1 MSRRDHTPYYEDEG
15 LMEIVDYSTPRRGE
29 DLTSPNAPRQVNTT
43 QPRDT
48 VIVPATPAHRTTRV
62 IDDEFFITE
71 RFDAFTLNAGE
82 VIDILDLSGEAGE
95 IVSIEMVTDNPYTGI
110 YLEMDDY
117 KNSAGAAGV
126 TAAELLIRNKTSP
139 AEREFYAEDMREDG
153 KFVVRYSPSEG
164 DPYTDKIKIQVRND
178 VQGTSDVF
186 GQVKNHRLKLRNGLP
201 SPKYISHGGGWYVK
215 HQDFE
220 GVPATDTHKLLRTL
234 GPYRYECP
242 IRNMQHI
249 DDPTTPI
256 GPYSPYINTAAEIKL
271 GESGLLFTN
280 ARLVWG
286 EPGQAITDTTGLD
299 APNAAQWPGDYVGD
313 SYTPSEQQVILYTTR
328 AEDETSTQ
336 GGGTPFNTLQLPVD
350 TTGYVKS
357 GDTVYFP
364 GKVTKVQFYDAGD
377 SQFKDEADGDAYLA
391 GTDGAIVVT
400 FSPGLPF
407 KPGKVTIDSATPSAQ
422 KNCWGTVIYEGNLT
436 PKEASSRM
444 RIQEVVV
451 RRKRKKT
458 LLL

>member
-1 MSRRDHTPYYEDEG
+1 MSRRDPTPYYDDEG

-71 RFDAFTLNAGE
+71 RFDAFTLNSGE

-126 TAAELLIRNKTSP
+126 TAAELLMRNKTSP

-201 SPKYISHGGGWYVK
+201 SPKYISHGGGWYIKNQDLKGVK
-215 HQDFE
+215 A
-220 GVPATDTHKLLRTL
+220 VNAHKVIRGL

-256 GPYSPYINTAAEIKL
+256 GPYSPYMNTSAEIRL
-271 GESGLLFTN
+271 SASALLIEN
-280 ARLVWG
+280 SRLVWG
-286 EPGQAITDTTGLD
+286 EPGQPVTTTSGLS
-299 APNAAQWPGDYVGD
+299 APNTVAWPGEYVGD
-313 SYTPSEQQVILYTTR
+313 TFVQSEQQVIIYTTR

-336 GGGTPFNTLQLPVD
+336 GGMTPFSTTQLPVESVV
-350 TTGYVKS
+350 YFKN
-357 GDTVYFP
+357 GDTLYFP
-364 GKVTKVQFYDAGD
+364 GKTTKVQFYDAGD
-377 SQFKDEADGDAYLA
+377 SQFKDEAGGHGYVP

-400 FSPGLPF
+400 LSPGLPF
-407 KPGKVTIDSATPSAQ
+407 KPGKITTDSATDTDQ
-422 KNCWGTVIYEGNLT
+422 KNCWGLVIYEGNLT
-436 PKEASSRM
+436 PKQASSRM
-444 RIQEVVV
+444 RVQEVIV

>member
-1 MSRRDHTPYYEDEG
+1 
-15 LMEIVDYSTPRRGE
+15 MEIVDYSTPRRGE

-71 RFDAFTLNAGE
+71 RFDAFTLNSGE

-126 TAAELLIRNKTSP
+126 TAAELLMMRNKTSP

-201 SPKYISHGGGWYVK
+201 SPKYLLTEEDGIS
-215 HQDFE
+215 
-220 GVPATDTHKLLRTL
+220 
-234 GPYRYECP
+234 
-242 IRNMQHI
+242 
-249 DDPTTPI
+249 
-256 GPYSPYINTAAEIKL
+256 
-271 GESGLLFTN
+271 
-280 ARLVWG
+280 
-286 EPGQAITDTTGLD
+286 
-299 APNAAQWPGDYVGD
+299 
-313 SYTPSEQQVILYTTR
+313 
-328 AEDETSTQ
+328 ST
-336 GGGTPFNTLQLPVD
+336 
-350 TTGYVKS
+350 
-357 GDTVYFP
+357 
-364 GKVTKVQFYDAGD
+364 
-377 SQFKDEADGDAYLA
+377 
-391 GTDGAIVVT
+391 
-400 FSPGLPF
+400 
-407 KPGKVTIDSATPSAQ
+407 
-422 KNCWGTVIYEGNLT
+422 
-436 PKEASSRM
+436 
-444 RIQEVVV
+444 
-451 RRKRKKT
+451 KT
-458 LLL
+458 LRASKQ

>member
-1 MSRRDHTPYYEDEG
+1 MSRRGHTPYYEDEG

-71 RFDAFTLNAGE
+71 RFDAFTLTSGE

-117 KNSAGAAGV
+117 KNSKGAAGV
-126 TAAELLIRNKTSP
+126 TAAELIMRNKTSP

-153 KFVVRYSPSEG
+153 RFVVRYSPTKG
-164 DPYTDKIKIQVRND
+164 DPYTDKIKIQIRND
-178 VQGTSDVF
+178 VQGTREVF
-186 GQVKNHRLKLRNGLP
+186 GQVKNHRLKMRNGLP
-201 SPKYISHGGGWYVK
+201 APRTLSHSGGWYIK
-215 HQDFE
+215 NQDFE
-220 GVPATDTHKLLRTL
+220 GVPAVDAHKLLRML
-234 GPYRYECP
+234 GPYRYSCP

-249 DDPTTPI
+249 DDPSTPV
-256 GPYSPYINTAAEIKL
+256 GPYTPYMNTAAEIKL
-271 GESGLLFTN
+271 AGSSLEFAN
-280 ARLVWG
+280 ARAVWG
-286 EPGQAITDTTGLD
+286 EPGQAVTDTTGLA
-299 APNAAQWPGDYVGD
+299 APNTAQWPGEYVG
-313 SYTPSEQQVILYTTR
+313 STFTPSEQQVIIYTTR

-336 GGGTPFNTLQLPVD
+336 GGVTPFTD
-350 TTGYVKS
+350 TQFVIDSTGYFKN
-357 GDTVYFP
+357 GDTIYFP

-377 SQFKDEADGDAYLA
+377 SEFKEIGEDGYEP
-391 GTDGAIVVT
+391 GTDGALVVT

-407 KPGKVTIDSATPSAQ
+407 KPGKITIDSATESAQ
-422 KNCWGTVIYEGNLT
+422 KNSWGVIIYEGNLT
-436 PKEASSRM
+436 PKQASSRM

>member
-1 MSRRDHTPYYEDEG
+1 MSRRDPVPYYDDEG

-48 VIVPATPAHRTTRV
+48 VIVPATPAHSTTRV

-71 RFDAFTLNAGE
+71 RFDAFTLNSGE

-126 TAAELLIRNKTSP
+126 TAAELIMRNKTEP

-153 KFVVRYSPSEG
+153 KFLVRYSPTKG

-186 GQVKNHRLKLRNGLP
+186 KRVKNHRLKLRNGLP
-201 SPKYISHGGGWYVK
+201 SPKYLGHGGGWYVK
-215 HQDFE
+215 HQDLA
-220 GVPATDTHKLLRTL
+220 GVKVANAHKVIRGL
-234 GPYRYECP
+234 GPYRYEAP
-242 IRNMQHI
+242 IRNMEHI

-256 GPYSPYINTAAEIKL
+256 GPYSPYMNTAAEV
-271 GESGLLFTN
+271 
-280 ARLVWG
+280 RLATVANDIQNSRIVWG
-286 EPGQAITDTTGLD
+286 EPGEPVVGTTGLT
-299 APNAAQWPGDYVGD
+299 APNTVQWPGEFVGD
-313 SYTPSEQQVILYTTR
+313 TFVPSEQQFIVYYDRT
-328 AEDETSTQ
+328 EDVTSTHATFQ
-336 GGGTPFNTLQLPVD
+336 SSMFGTNSPV
-350 TTGYVKS
+350 YIKN
-357 GDTVYFP
+357 GDTLYFP
-364 GKVTKVQFYDAGD
+364 GQVIRTEFYDAGD
-377 SQFKDEADGDAYLA
+377 SEFKNPADDHPYAP
-391 GTDGAIVVT
+391 GTDGAFVITV
-400 FSPGLPF
+400 SPGLPF
-407 KPGKVTIDSATPSAQ
+407 KPGKVTTDTADATTM
-422 KNCWGTVIYEGNLT
+422 KNGYGTVIYEGNLNA
-436 PKEASSRM
+436 KQASSRM
-444 RIQEVVV
+444 RIQEVIV

>member
-29 DLTSPNAPRQVNTT
+29 DLTSPNAPRQVNTN
-43 QPRDT
+43 QPKDT

-71 RFDAFTLNAGE
+71 RFEAFTLNSGE

-117 KNSAGAAGV
+117 KNSRGAAGV
-126 TAAELLIRNKTSP
+126 TAAELIMRNKTNP

-153 KFVVRYSPSEG
+153 KFVVRYSPNKG

-178 VQGTSDVF
+178 VQGTSDVL

-220 GVPATDTHKLLRTL
+220 GVVAVETHKLMKAL
-234 GPYRYECP
+234 GPYRYESP

-249 DDPTTPI
+249 DDPATPV
-256 GPYSPYINTAAEIKL
+256 GAYSPYMNTSAEVKL
-271 GESGLLFTN
+271 GQSSLQFAN
-280 ARLVWG
+280 ARAVWG
-286 EPGQAITDTTGLD
+286 EPGEAISATSGLT
-299 APNAAQWPGDYVGD
+299 APNTAQWPGQFVGD
-313 SYTPSEQQVILYTTR
+313 TFTQSEQQVILYTTR

-336 GGGTPFNTLQLPVD
+336 GGGTPFD
-350 TTGYVKS
+350 TTQLSLNATVYFKG

-364 GKVTKVQFYDAGD
+364 GKVTKVQFFDAGD
-377 SQFKDEADGDAYLA
+377 SEFKDEAGGHPYVP

-400 FSPGLPF
+400 LSPGLPF
-407 KPGKVTIDSATPSAQ
+407 KPGKVTVDNANPALN
-422 KNCWGTVIYEGNLT
+422 KNGWGVVLFEGNLT
-436 PKEASSRM
+436 PKQASSRM
-444 RIQEVVV
+444 RIQEVIV

>member
-1 MSRRDHTPYYEDEG
+1 MSRRDHTPYYEDES
-15 LMEIVDYSTPRRGE
+15 LMEIVDYSTPRRE
-29 DLTSPNAPRQVNTT
+29 DPTSPNAPRQVNTT

-71 RFDAFTLNAGE
+71 RFDAFTLNSGE

-95 IVSIEMVTDNPYTGI
+95 IISIEMVTDNPYTGI

-126 TAAELLIRNKTSP
+126 TPAELIMRNKTEP

-153 KFVVRYSPSEG
+153 KFLVRYSPTKG

-186 GQVKNHRLKLRNGLP
+186 KRVKNHRLKLRNGLP
-201 SPKYISHGGGWYVK
+201 SPKYLGHGGGWYVK
-215 HQDFE
+215 HQDLA
-220 GVPATDTHKLLRTL
+220 GVKVTNAHKVIRGL
-234 GPYRYECP
+234 GPYRYEAP
-242 IRNMQHI
+242 IRNMEHI

-256 GPYSPYINTAAEIKL
+256 GPYSPYMNTAAEV
-271 GESGLLFTN
+271 
-280 ARLVWG
+280 RLATVANNIQNSRIVWG
-286 EPGQAITDTTGLD
+286 EPGEPVVGTTGLT
-299 APNAAQWPGDYVGD
+299 APNTVQWPGEFVGD
-313 SYTPSEQQVILYTTR
+313 TFVPSEQQFIVYYDRT
-328 AEDETSTQ
+328 EDVTSTHATFQ
-336 GGGTPFNTLQLPVD
+336 SSMFGTNLPV
-350 TTGYVKS
+350 YIKN
-357 GDTVYFP
+357 GDTLFP
-364 GKVTKVQFYDAGD
+364 GQVIRTEFYDAGD
-377 SQFKDEADGDAYLA
+377 SEFKNPADDHPYALEQMA
-391 GTDGAIVVT
+391 FVITV
-400 FSPGLPF
+400 SPGLPF
-407 KPGKVTIDSATPSAQ
+407 KPGKVTTDTADATTM
-422 KNCWGTVIYEGNLT
+422 KNGYGTIIYEGNLNA
-436 PKEASSRM
+436 KQASSRM